1 MEMTLKDAVDYV
13 FIQENIE
20 EKINIRNKEKD
31 KQALD
36 FNFEKI
42 KKCLYSPKY
51 SFVGVVSTVRNKE
64 LSYTLFPEHVKNRAV
79 RGELLLKYDLKY
91 CSCCDTVKTIDS
103 FYKKSTVPAGLN
115 SECKICQ
122 SASTAHTQASRQQAY
137 KTSKINRTVG
147 WTELEKITEFYKGCP
162 KGWHVDH
169 IVPLR
174 GKLVSGLHV
183 LDNLQYLP
191 AVDNISKNNKFE
203 IL

>member
-20 EKINIRNKEKD
+20 EKINTRNKEKD
-31 KQALD
+31 KRAQD

-42 KKCLYSPKY
+42 KKCLYSPKC
-51 SFVGVVSTVRNKE
+51 SFRGVIPNIRNKE
-64 LSYTLFPEHVKNRAV
+64 LSYTLFPEHVKDRAV
-79 RGELLLKYDLKY
+79 RGELLFKYNLKY
-91 CSCCDTVKTIDS
+91 CSFCHTVKTIDS
-103 FYKKSTVPAGLN
+103 FYKRGTALDGLN

-122 SASTAHTQASRQQAY
+122 SANTARTQASRQQAY
-137 KTSKINRTVG
+137 NTSKINRTVG

-183 LDNLQYLP
+183 LDNLQYLS

-203 IL
+203 I